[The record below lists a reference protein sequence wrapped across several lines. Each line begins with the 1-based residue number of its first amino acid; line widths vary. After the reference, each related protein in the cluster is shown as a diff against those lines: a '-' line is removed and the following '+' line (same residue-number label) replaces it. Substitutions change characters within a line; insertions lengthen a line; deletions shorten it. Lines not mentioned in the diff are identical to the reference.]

1 MFILVTNV
9 EFILNLKQFQNDYKL
24 TDQNLEVQ
32 RYKIFITLIH

>member
-1 MFILVTNV
+1 MFILLTNV

-24 TDQNLEVQ
+24 PDQNLEVQ

>member
-1 MFILVTNV
+1 MFILLTNV

-32 RYKIFITLIH
+32 RYKIFTTLI

>member
-1 MFILVTNV
+1 MFILLTNV

-32 RYKIFITLIH
+32 RYKIFSTLIH